1 LGYTVIRFTNIEVY
15 EQVDTVLN
23 KISEITNNII
33 KNKTPQIGV

>member
-15 EQVDTVLN
+15 EQVGTVLN
-23 KISEITNNII
+23 KISEIVNNII